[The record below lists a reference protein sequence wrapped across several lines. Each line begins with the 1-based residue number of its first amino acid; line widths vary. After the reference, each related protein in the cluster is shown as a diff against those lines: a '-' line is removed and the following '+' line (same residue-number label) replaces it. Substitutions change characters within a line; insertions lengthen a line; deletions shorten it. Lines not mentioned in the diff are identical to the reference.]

1 MKQFWRSLL
10 SALKISLV
18 IVLIAAA
25 VGSVLFA
32 WNYFLGG
39 EAEVS
44 VPTLPPATQEATEPP
59 TEAPTDPPTEP
70 PTEPEPEHVIARA
83 TIGATG
89 DILMHGPV
97 IDTGL

>member
-32 WNYFLGG
+32 WNYFRGG

-44 VPTLPPATQEATEPP
+44 VPNLTPP
-59 TEAPTDPPTEP
+59 TQAE
-70 PTEPEPEHVIARA
+70 
-83 TIGATG
+83 
-89 DILMHGPV
+89 
-97 IDTGL
+97 

>member
-18 IVLIAAA
+18 VVLIAAA

-32 WNYFLGG
+32 WNYFRGG

-44 VPTLPPATQEATEPP
+44 VPTLPPHTRFGAGFRPFSASLTNYTVRASF
-59 TEAPTDPPTEP
+59 
-70 PTEPEPEHVIARA
+70 AR
-83 TIGATG
+83 TRKFCGKDNYFFIPFKKFTFN
-89 DILMHGPV
+89 
-97 IDTGL
+97 